1 MDRRATG
8 AMMLLVLLAAAS
20 AVVVGSSDSDAYQDD
35 SVLID
40 LGNGITEWSTADGA
54 TVGEVLSNA
63 AASSGRTISFE
74 QGISVDG
81 LSDRTSGGVTAGWH
95 VFSWT
100 DGGWVDSTESFDPSS
115 AYAGGSMAL
124 GFYPGGVLPTETPE
138 HRSSWTMVR
147 GDSANTG
154 HQSAVLSE
162 GKGSTAWTYVTEG
175 RSNYVNAATLVEG
188 DSVYAV
194 AGGGFT
200 DSMADPTLY
209 CFDRHTGEERWHF
222 TYPKGVGYETATG
235 VIAGGFYYLPAT
247 NGSLYRIPLSGPGDS
262 ASDVLSVEV
271 SKTVDHDLVGKRYAT
286 GAASIVYDS
295 GLLYFGTGNGYVY
308 CCDMDLNTVWST
320 PIGGSVYF
328 TPPTVTD
335 DYVLVGA
342 YDGMLY
348 ALDRFTGS
356 VIDSDVVY
364 QITKEVKGEEKKFGS
379 VGTPVLVGGSI
390 MMSFTDGQGMDSVTG
405 GIAVYTL
412 DGGVLQQ
419 TAKNMI
425 GLCNTLVLPV
435 ENDSFSGIYAM
446 TGYSMYRFDLQA
458 EGTEI
463 FQASEAFKGPITLVN
478 GDTLFVAEYERGG
491 SVYALGLDGSLK
503 GKASQPDDVAQ
514 YVMAPVVV
522 IDGMFYLGTDGGMF
536 AYSNLVSGGFE
547 DEPGSGTGFGIG
559 LGTVVGILFLL
570 AIAVLAVVFLRRWRA
585 SGIPLIAYINIAI
598 GRGQEKE
605 GGSKVRRN
613 KRRLALVLAIG
624 LVLAF
629 LVFVLSIAV
638 GPSGTYGFRESLSIL
653 GSAVGKSFGSEPLTY
668 EETIIFDS
676 RCCRAVAAF
685 AVGIGL
691 SVAGAMYQAIIRNPM
706 VDPYIMGVSAG
717 AGVAAVATIAFD
729 FTFFGLFDSV
739 TLVTPLVAMVG
750 GLIAF
755 ACTMLL
761 AEKAGGASINYVL
774 AGIIIGLV
782 FSAIQTLMLSMAGDK
797 LNDAMSWLF
806 GSFANIDWIE
816 AVLVAIPAVAMSLVS
831 LVWAKEF
838 NLVLLGEDQARQMG
852 LDVRRFNRWMLILA
866 SVLASVCVAF
876 VGIVGFVGLVV
887 PHLCR
892 MILGGDHRLVLPASM
907 VVGGVLMMSADLFAK
922 MVMVPMELPVGAIT
936 TVIGAPVFAYL
947 LIRKGRMYDG

>member
-8 AMMLLVLLAAAS
+8 ALVFLVILAVAS
-20 AVVVGSSDSDAYQDD
+20 VVVLGSSESDAYQDD
-35 SVLID
+35 VILID
-40 LGNGITEWSTADGA
+40 LGNGITEWSTAEGA
-54 TVGEVLSNA
+54 TTGEVLSNA
-63 AASSGRTISFE
+63 AASSGRTVSFE

-81 LSDRTSGGVTAGWH
+81 LAERTSGDVTAGWH
-95 VFSWT
+95 VFSWIE
-100 DGGWVDSTESFDPSS
+100 GAWIDSTELFDSSS
-115 AYAGGSMAL
+115 AYVGGSLAL
-124 GFYPGGVLPTETPE
+124 GFYPDGVVPTETPE

-147 GDSANTG
+147 GDSANSG
-154 HQSAVLSE
+154 HQSAVLPE
-162 GKGSTAWTYVTEG
+162 GNGSVVWTYVTEG

-188 DSVYAV
+188 DSVYVV

-247 NGSLYRIPLSGPGDS
+247 NGYLYKIPLSGPGES
-262 ASDVLSVEV
+262 ASDVVSVEI
-271 SKTVDHDLVGKRYAT
+271 SKANDHNLVGKKYAT
-286 GAASIVYDS
+286 GVASIVYDS

-320 PIGGSVYF
+320 QVGGSIYF

-335 DYVLVGA
+335 EHVLAGA
-342 YDGMLY
+342 YDGTLY
-348 ALDRFTGS
+348 ALDRYTGS
-356 VIDSDVVY
+356 IIDSDVVY
-364 QITKEVKGEEKKFGS
+364 QITKEVKGEEKRYGS
-379 VGTPVLVGGSI
+379 VGTPVIVGGSI

-405 GIAVYTL
+405 GIAVYTF

-425 GLCNTLVLPV
+425 GLCNTLVLPI

-458 EGTEI
+458 EGTEL

-478 GDTLFVAEYERGG
+478 GDTLFVAEYEKGG

-536 AYSNLVSGGFE
+536 AFSNLVSSVSE
-547 DEPGSGTGFGIG
+547 DEASSGAGFDTGLIAG
-559 LGTVVGILFLL
+559 
-570 AIAVLAVVFLRRWRA
+570 IAVLLIILVLVTLFVRRWRA

-806 GSFANIDWIE
+806 GSFANIDWTE

-922 MVMVPMELPVGAIT
+922 MIMVPMELPVGAIT

>member
-8 AMMLLVLLAAAS
+8 ALVFLVILAVAS
-20 AVVVGSSDSDAYQDD
+20 VVVLGSSESDAYQDD
-35 SVLID
+35 VILID
-40 LGNGITEWSTADGA
+40 LGNGITEWSTAEGA
-54 TVGEVLSNA
+54 TTGEVLSNA
-63 AASSGRTISFE
+63 AASSGRTVSFE

-81 LSDRTSGGVTAGWH
+81 LAERTSGDVTAGWH
-95 VFSWT
+95 VFSWIE
-100 DGGWVDSTESFDPSS
+100 GAWIDSTELFDSSS
-115 AYAGGSMAL
+115 AYVGGSLAL
-124 GFYPGGVLPTETPE
+124 GFYPDGVVPTETPE

-147 GDSANTG
+147 GDSANSG

-162 GKGSTAWTYVTEG
+162 GNGSVVWTYVTEG

-188 DSVYAV
+188 DSVYVV

-247 NGSLYRIPLSGPGDS
+247 NGYLYKIPLSGPGES
-262 ASDVLSVEV
+262 ASDVVSVEI
-271 SKTVDHDLVGKRYAT
+271 SKANDHNLVGKKYAT
-286 GAASIVYDS
+286 GVASIVYDS

-320 PIGGSVYF
+320 QVGGSIYF

-335 DYVLVGA
+335 EHVLAGA
-342 YDGMLY
+342 YDGTLY
-348 ALDRFTGS
+348 ALDRYTGS
-356 VIDSDVVY
+356 IIDSDVVY
-364 QITKEVKGEEKKFGS
+364 QITKEVKGEEKRYGS
-379 VGTPVLVGGSI
+379 VGTPVIVGGSI

-405 GIAVYTL
+405 GIAVYTF

-425 GLCNTLVLPV
+425 GLCNTLVLPI

-458 EGTEI
+458 EGTEL

-478 GDTLFVAEYERGG
+478 GDTLFVAEYEKGG

-536 AYSNLVSGGFE
+536 AFSNLVSSVSE
-547 DEPGSGTGFGIG
+547 DEASSGAGFDTGLIAG
-559 LGTVVGILFLL
+559 
-570 AIAVLAVVFLRRWRA
+570 IAVLLIILVLVTLFVRRWRA

-806 GSFANIDWIE
+806 GSFANIDWTE

-922 MVMVPMELPVGAIT
+922 MIMVPMELPVGAIT

>member
-8 AMMLLVLLAAAS
+8 ALVFLVILAVAS
-20 AVVVGSSDSDAYQDD
+20 VVVLGSSESDAYQDD
-35 SVLID
+35 VILID
-40 LGNGITEWSTADGA
+40 LGNGITEWSTAEGA
-54 TVGEVLSNA
+54 TTGEVLSNA
-63 AASSGRTISFE
+63 AASSGRTVSFE

-81 LSDRTSGGVTAGWH
+81 LAERTSGDVTAGWH
-95 VFSWT
+95 VFSWIE
-100 DGGWVDSTESFDPSS
+100 GAWIDSTELFDSSS
-115 AYAGGSMAL
+115 AYVGGSLAL
-124 GFYPGGVLPTETPE
+124 GFYPDGVVPMETPE

-147 GDSANTG
+147 GDSANSG

-162 GKGSTAWTYVTEG
+162 GNGSVVWTYVTEG

-188 DSVYAV
+188 DSVYVV

-247 NGSLYRIPLSGPGDS
+247 NGYLYKIPLSGPGES
-262 ASDVLSVEV
+262 ASDVVSVEI
-271 SKTVDHDLVGKRYAT
+271 SKANDHNLVGKKYAT
-286 GAASIVYDS
+286 GVASIVYDS

-320 PIGGSVYF
+320 QVGGSIYF

-335 DYVLVGA
+335 EHVLAGA
-342 YDGMLY
+342 YDGTLY
-348 ALDRFTGS
+348 ALDRYTGS
-356 VIDSDVVY
+356 IIDSDVVY
-364 QITKEVKGEEKKFGS
+364 QITKEVKGEEKRYGS
-379 VGTPVLVGGSI
+379 VGTPVIVGGSI

-405 GIAVYTL
+405 GIAVYTF

-425 GLCNTLVLPV
+425 GLCNTLVLPI

-458 EGTEI
+458 EGTEL

-478 GDTLFVAEYERGG
+478 GDTLFVAEYEKGG

-536 AYSNLVSGGFE
+536 AFSNLVSSVSE
-547 DEPGSGTGFGIG
+547 DEASSGAGFDTGLIAG
-559 LGTVVGILFLL
+559 
-570 AIAVLAVVFLRRWRA
+570 IAVLLIILVLVTLFVRRWRA

-806 GSFANIDWIE
+806 GSFANIDWTE

-922 MVMVPMELPVGAIT
+922 MIMVPMELPVGAIT

>member
-8 AMMLLVLLAAAS
+8 ALVFLVILAVAS
-20 AVVVGSSDSDAYQDD
+20 VVVLGSSESDAYQDD
-35 SVLID
+35 VILID
-40 LGNGITEWSTADGA
+40 LGNGITEWSTAEGA
-54 TVGEVLSNA
+54 TTGEVLSNA
-63 AASSGRTISFE
+63 AASSGRTVSFE

-81 LSDRTSGGVTAGWH
+81 LAERTSGDVTAGWH
-95 VFSWT
+95 VFSWIE
-100 DGGWVDSTESFDPSS
+100 GAWIDSTELFDSSS
-115 AYAGGSMAL
+115 AYVGGSLAL
-124 GFYPGGVLPTETPE
+124 GFYPDGVVPTETPE

-147 GDSANTG
+147 GDSANSG

-162 GKGSTAWTYVTEG
+162 GNGSVVWTYVTEG

-188 DSVYAV
+188 DSVYVV

-247 NGSLYRIPLSGPGDS
+247 NGYLYKIPLSGPGES
-262 ASDVLSVEV
+262 ASDVVSVEI
-271 SKTVDHDLVGKRYAT
+271 SKANDHNLVGKKYAT
-286 GAASIVYDS
+286 GVASIVYDS

-320 PIGGSVYF
+320 QVGGSIYF

-335 DYVLVGA
+335 EHVLAGA
-342 YDGMLY
+342 YDGTLY
-348 ALDRFTGS
+348 ALDRYTGS
-356 VIDSDVVY
+356 IIDSDVVY
-364 QITKEVKGEEKKFGS
+364 QITKEVKGEEKRYGS
-379 VGTPVLVGGSI
+379 VGTPVIVGGSI

-405 GIAVYTL
+405 GIAVYTF

-425 GLCNTLVLPV
+425 GLCNTLVLPI

-458 EGTEI
+458 EGTEL

-478 GDTLFVAEYERGG
+478 GDTLFVAEYEKGG

-536 AYSNLVSGGFE
+536 AFSNLVSSVSE
-547 DEPGSGTGFGIG
+547 DETSSGAGFDTGLIAG
-559 LGTVVGILFLL
+559 
-570 AIAVLAVVFLRRWRA
+570 IAVLLIILVLVTLFVRRWRA

-806 GSFANIDWIE
+806 GSFANIDWTE

-922 MVMVPMELPVGAIT
+922 MIMVPMELPVGAIT

>member
-8 AMMLLVLLAAAS
+8 ALVFLVILAVAS
-20 AVVVGSSDSDAYQDD
+20 VVVLGSSESDAYQDD
-35 SVLID
+35 VILID
-40 LGNGITEWSTADGA
+40 LGNGITEWSTAEGA
-54 TVGEVLSNA
+54 TTGEVLSNA
-63 AASSGRTISFE
+63 AASSGLTVSFE

-81 LSDRTSGGVTAGWH
+81 LAERTSGDVTAGWH
-95 VFSWT
+95 VFSWIE
-100 DGGWVDSTESFDPSS
+100 GAWIDSTELFDSSS
-115 AYAGGSMAL
+115 AYVGGSLAL
-124 GFYPGGVLPTETPE
+124 GFYPDGVVPTETPE

-147 GDSANTG
+147 GDSANSG

-162 GKGSTAWTYVTEG
+162 GNGSVVWTYVTEG

-188 DSVYAV
+188 DSVYVV

-247 NGSLYRIPLSGPGDS
+247 NGYLYKIPLSGPGES
-262 ASDVLSVEV
+262 ASDVVSVEI
-271 SKTVDHDLVGKRYAT
+271 SKANDHNLVGKKYAT
-286 GAASIVYDS
+286 GVASIVYDS

-320 PIGGSVYF
+320 QVGGSIYF

-335 DYVLVGA
+335 EHVLAGA
-342 YDGMLY
+342 YDGTLY
-348 ALDRFTGS
+348 ALDRYTGS
-356 VIDSDVVY
+356 IIDSDVVY
-364 QITKEVKGEEKKFGS
+364 QITKEVKGEEKRYGS
-379 VGTPVLVGGSI
+379 VGTPVIVGGSI

-405 GIAVYTL
+405 GIAVYTF

-425 GLCNTLVLPV
+425 GLCNTLVLPI

-446 TGYSMYRFDLQA
+446 MGYSMYRFDLQA
-458 EGTEI
+458 EGTEL

-478 GDTLFVAEYERGG
+478 GDTLFVAEYEKGG

-536 AYSNLVSGGFE
+536 AFSNLVSSVSE
-547 DEPGSGTGFGIG
+547 DEASSGAGFDTGLIAG
-559 LGTVVGILFLL
+559 
-570 AIAVLAVVFLRRWRA
+570 IAVLLIILVLVTLFVRRWRA

-806 GSFANIDWIE
+806 GSFANIDWTE

-922 MVMVPMELPVGAIT
+922 MIMVPMELPVGAIT